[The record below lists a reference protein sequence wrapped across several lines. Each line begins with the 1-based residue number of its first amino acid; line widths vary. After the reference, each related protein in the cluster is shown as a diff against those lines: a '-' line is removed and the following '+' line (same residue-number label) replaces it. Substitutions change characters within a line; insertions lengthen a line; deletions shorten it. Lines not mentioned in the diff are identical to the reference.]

1 MVLSDPAGGAQPEA
15 PWQDPPIFT
24 IQKDEIEMIKI
35 EWETHPSDHL
45 TQKYCS
51 EKLRWSPERK
61 IIDEC
66 ATRMHTELDV
76 DVFKQKRF

>member
-35 EWETHPSDHL
+35 E
-45 TQKYCS
+45 
-51 EKLRWSPERK
+51 
-61 IIDEC
+61 
-66 ATRMHTELDV
+66 
-76 DVFKQKRF
+76 